1 MKKIA
6 HYFETPK
13 GAQVKNLV
21 VCMGAAVVLL
31 GALFKITH
39 WPGATVMLIVGM
51 LTEAALFAMF
61 GLLPPHKD
69 YHWEKFYPGLDV
81 SPHVEHDLEGKEFEG
96 EDGHEASGGIAI
108 DSDSSMADEL
118 DKALEQAEIGPELIE
133 NLGANLSKLGEG
145 LDTLGNLADVSAAS
159 EEFKDKAVGA
169 ASAMENTGQQFSQ
182 KAMNAAESME
192 DMSTAYKDASSAVQ
206 NLGNFANEVG
216 GAYQE
221 QMNSLTNNINALNEM
236 YELELQT
243 GNTTL
248 KSISEFRN
256 NINEVMVNLEQS
268 AEDTKA
274 YREQVAELAQNLS
287 ALNNVYGNMLSAMSA
302 GIQPRA

>member
-1 MKKIA
+1 MKKII

-13 GAQVKNLV
+13 GQTVKNTF
-21 VCMGAAVVLL
+21 VCMGASVVLL
-31 GALFKITH
+31 GALFKIVH
-39 WPGATVMLIVGM
+39 WPGATIMLIVGM

-69 YHWEKFYPGLDV
+69 YHWEKFYPGLDI
-81 SPHVEHDLEGKEFEG
+81 SPHMDHGDLEGHETGDEFPE
-96 EDGHEASGGIAI
+96 ESGGIAI
-108 DSDSSMADEL
+108 DPDGSLADEL

-133 NLGANLSKLGEG
+133 NLGTNLSKLGEG

-182 KAMNAAESME
+182 KAMDAAESME

-274 YREQVAELAQNLS
+274 YRVQVAELAQNLS

-302 GIQPRA
+302 GIQPRT

>member
-1 MKKIA
+1 MKKFF
-6 HYFETPK
+6 HYMETYQGQK
-13 GAQVKNLV
+13 AKNTLV
-21 VCMGAAVVLL
+21 CLGAAVVLL
-31 GALFKITH
+31 GALFKIVH

-61 GLLPPHKD
+61 AVLPPHKD
-69 YHWEKFYPGLDV
+69 YHWEKFYPGLDIA
-81 SPHVEHDLEGKEFEG
+81 PDLEHDLEGHEFEDG
-96 EDGHEASGGIAI
+96 EAAPGGSIT
-108 DSDSSMADEL
+108 DQL
-118 DKALEQAEIGPELIE
+118 DQALEEADLGPELIE
-133 NLGANLSKLGEG
+133 NLGNNLGKLGQG
-145 LDTLGNLADVSAAS
+145 LDTLGNLADVGAAS

-182 KAMNAAESME
+182 KAMDAAESME

-274 YREQVAELAQNLS
+274 YRVQVAELAQNLS

-302 GIQPRA
+302 GIQPRT